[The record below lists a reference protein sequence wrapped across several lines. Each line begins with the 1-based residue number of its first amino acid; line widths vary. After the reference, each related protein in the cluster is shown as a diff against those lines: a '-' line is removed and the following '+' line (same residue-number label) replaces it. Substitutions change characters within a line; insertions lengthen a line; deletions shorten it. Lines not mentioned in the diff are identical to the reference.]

1 MVSASQAARLV
12 AAATAAQAAARHD
25 VVVVGGGLI
34 GLSLACALARVGFDV
49 AVVDRED
56 PADATAAGFDG
67 RASAI
72 AFASRRMLDAV
83 GVWPDLTTVAQPIL
97 DIRVSDRESLLH
109 LHFDH
114 RELDSQPF
122 GYMVENRHLRTAL
135 LAAARRGPN
144 LVLHAPRRVVD
155 LERGPGL
162 ARAVLDDGSA
172 IEAPL
177 VVACDGRAS
186 SLRAAAGIKARGWS
200 YPQCAIVC
208 TIAHERAH
216 RGIAHERFLPSGPF
230 AVLPLTGDR
239 TSLVWTERADLAAT
253 FLALDRAGFDLEMR
267 RRLGDFLGAARTIGP
282 RWSYPL
288 AMHHAER
295 YVDRRLALVGD
306 AAHGVHPIAGQ
317 GLNMGLRDVAALT
330 EVLVDTMRL
339 GLDIG
344 ATDRLER
351 YQRWRRLDNL
361 TMIAVTDALN
371 RLFVADSAPLT
382 LARDLGLAAV
392 DRLPPL
398 KHFFM
403 RHARGTVGALPRLL
417 TGETP

>member
-1 MVSASQAARLV
+1 MTRANQIPAAP
-12 AAATAAQAAARHD
+12 RHD
-25 VVVVGGGLI
+25 VVIVGGGMI
-34 GLSLACALARVGFDV
+34 GLTLGCALAHVGFEV
-49 AVVDRED
+49 AVVDRDD
-56 PADATAAGFDG
+56 PATATAAAFDG
-67 RASAI
+67 RASAL
-72 AFASRRMLDAV
+72 AFASQQMLGAI
-83 GVWPDLTTVAQPIL
+83 GVWPGLAPAAQPIL

-114 RELDSQPF
+114 RELDARPF
-122 GYMVENRHLRTAL
+122 GYMVENRHIRTAL
-135 LAAARRGPN
+135 HAAVQKWPN
-144 LVLHAPRRVVD
+144 LVLHAPRHVVA

-162 ARAVLDDGSA
+162 ARAVLDDGGV

-186 SLRAAAGIKARGWS
+186 SLRASAGIATRGWA

-208 TIAHERAH
+208 TIAHERPH
-216 RGIAHERFLPSGPF
+216 RGIAHERFLASGPF

-239 TSLVWTERADLAAT
+239 ASLVWTERADLAPT
-253 FLALDRAGFDLEMR
+253 FLDLDRVEFDVEMR
-267 RRLGDFLGAARTIGP
+267 RRLGGFLGAAHTIGP
-282 RWSYPL
+282 CWSYPL

-295 YVDRRLALVGD
+295 YVDHRVVLVGD
-306 AAHGVHPIAGQ
+306 SAHTVHPVAGQ
-317 GLNMGLRDVAALT
+317 GLNMGLRDVAALA
-330 EVLVDTMRL
+330 EVLVDTARL

-344 ATDRLER
+344 TTDRLER

-361 TMIAVTDALN
+361 AMIAVTDVLN
-371 RLFVADSAPLT
+371 RLFVADGAPAA

-398 KHFFM
+398 KRFFM

-417 TGETP
+417 AGHTP

>member
-1 MVSASQAARLV
+1 MARANQIPAAPRP
-12 AAATAAQAAARHD
+12 D
-25 VVVVGGGLI
+25 VLIVGGGMI
-34 GLSLACALARVGFDV
+34 GLTLGCALAHVGFEV

-56 PADATAAGFDG
+56 PATATAVAFDG
-67 RASAI
+67 RASAL
-72 AFASRRMLDAV
+72 AFASQRMLDAI
-83 GVWPDLTTVAQPIL
+83 GVWPGLAPAAQPIL

-122 GYMVENRHLRTAL
+122 GYMVENRHIRTAL
-135 LAAARRGPN
+135 HAVVERWPN
-144 LVLHAPRRVVD
+144 LVLYAPRQVVD
-155 LERGPGL
+155 LDRGPGR
-162 ARAVLDDGSA
+162 ARAVLDDGGV

-186 SLRAAAGIKARGWS
+186 ALRTAAGIKAPGWS

-208 TIAHERAH
+208 TIAHERPH
-216 RGIAHERFLPSGPF
+216 RGIAHERFLASGPF
-230 AVLPLTGDR
+230 AVLPLTGER
-239 TSLVWTERADLAAT
+239 ASLVWTERADLAPT
-253 FLALDRAGFDLEMR
+253 FLDLDRAEFDVEMR
-267 RRLGDFLGAARTIGP
+267 RRLGDFLGAAHTIGP

-295 YVDRRLALVGD
+295 YVDHRLVLVGD
-306 AAHGVHPIAGQ
+306 SAHTVHPVAGQ
-317 GLNMGLRDVAALT
+317 GLNMGLRDVAALA
-330 EVLVDTMRL
+330 EVLVDTARL

-344 ATDRLER
+344 TTDRLER

-361 TMIAVTDALN
+361 AMIAVTDVLN
-371 RLFVADSAPLT
+371 RLFVADGAPVA

-398 KHFFM
+398 KRFFM